1 MSPSSTP
8 PRPVP
13 IATTPADGADTPLIG
28 VLGCGYLGAV
38 HAASLAHWGFR
49 VLGLDPVASK
59 VAMLTSGRSPFYE
72 EGLDLLLHEGVASGR
87 LSFTTD
93 FAALAGCSM
102 VFLCVGT
109 PQSSESP
116 AADLTQLES
125 AFASCLQFLPAGA
138 LIVGKSTVPVGT
150 AAGLLPAARERG
162 LRLAWNPEFLREG
175 TAVQDTLAPD
185 RIVLGVTD
193 PSAEAELR
201 SVYDRAIAE
210 GSAVVTTDLATAEV
224 IKTAANA
231 FLATKI
237 SFINSVGELCDV
249 AGADV
254 EGVAHA
260 LGLDE
265 RIGSKFLKAGIGY
278 GGGCFPKDVRALA
291 HRAGELGAPSLEA
304 MLLATDDA
312 NLSARRRGLDM
323 VLERVAG
330 LDAPRVAV
338 LGAAFKPGSDD
349 LRDSP
354 AVWLVR
360 HLRATRP
367 DVSVTWHD
375 PVLGGAEIEGLRL
388 ANSPGE
394 AAVGADLVV
403 IVTDWPEYREIDP
416 STLSPN
422 RRQIVDLRNCLYGP
436 RWVRAGWAVGYLG
449 RPDLPP
455 PSRG

>member
-1 MSPSSTP
+1 MAHPTLPQDLSVASRT
-8 PRPVP
+8 
-13 IATTPADGADTPLIG
+13 GADCDPVIG

-49 VLGLDPVASK
+49 VLGFDPVESK
-59 VAMLTSGRSPFYE
+59 VQMLSTGRSPFFE
-72 EGLDLLLHEGVASGR
+72 EGLDQLLSEGVSSDR

-93 FAALAGCSM
+93 MSRLNSCSL

-109 PQSSESP
+109 PQAAGSP
-116 AADLTQLES
+116 AADLSQLES
-125 AFASCLQFLPAGA
+125 AFSACLEHMPSGGLV
-138 LIVGKSTVPVGT
+138 VGKSTVPVGT
-150 AAGLLPAARERG
+150 AAGLLVAARARG

-175 TAVQDTLAPD
+175 TAVQDTLTPD

-193 PSAEAELR
+193 SLSESELR
-201 SVYDRAIAE
+201 GVYDRAIAE
-210 GSAVVTTDLATAEV
+210 GSAVVVTDLATAEV

-237 SFINSVGELCDV
+237 SFINAVGELCD
-249 AGADV
+249 ASGADV

-265 RIGSKFLKAGIGY
+265 RIGPKFLKAGIGY

-304 MLLATDDA
+304 MLLATDTT
-312 NLSARRRGLDM
+312 NLAARRRGLDM
-323 VLERVAG
+323 VLERIEGV
-330 LDAPRVAV
+330 DAPRVGV

-360 HLRATRP
+360 ALREARP
-367 DVSVTWHD
+367 DVRIAWHD
-375 PVLGGAEIEGLRL
+375 PVLAGHEVEGLVL
-388 ANSPGE
+388 DASPS
-394 AAVGADLVV
+394 AAAADADLVV
-403 IVTDWPEYREIDP
+403 IVTDWTEYRELDP
-416 STLSPN
+416 ASLNPA
-422 RRQIVDLRNCLYGP
+422 RRAIVDLRNCLYGP
-436 RWVRAGWAVGYLG
+436 RWVRAGWSVGYLG
-449 RPDLPP
+449 RPDL
-455 PSRG
+455 SARHRS